1 MDSLLRKKKKGLP
14 IQLFFYLKVKPL
26 TLDPLP
32 GPPRP
37 CLHLEVPAGLSWV
50 WGLLMSPGQRY
61 LILQVPK
68 WMSQEKKKKNQ
79 EPKKKDNRGSNTQLK
94 ATSATFHEADSWS
107 KAKTDP
113 SEFILSPLCQA
124 LYMQSSQPEQL
135 LLIPVLLRRK
145 VRSEGL
151 SSLPEITA
159 SQQRGLD
166 SIHRISQVPPSL
178 CLWLWRRKGTH

>member
-79 EPKKKDNRGSNTQLK
+79 ESKKKDNRGSNTQLK

-124 LYMQSSQPEQL
+124 LYMQSSQPVKGENHRTERAIL
-135 LLIPVLLRRK
+135 LLGRHCFGKDPQCLPNLLQ
-145 VRSEGL
+145 VINPFSNE
-151 SSLPEITA
+151 SLTWM
-159 SQQRGLD
+159 
-166 SIHRISQVPPSL
+166 
-178 CLWLWRRKGTH
+178 CLLA